1 MNILWVD
8 LVSELG
14 GAQHSMFEVCTTLP
28 ALGVKVVAAV
38 PYGPLFDLLKGA
50 GLTVYP
56 VSAVRAKK
64 RGWGLFTSTA
74 KLMRAPGT
82 IGQIIRDAK
91 PDIVHANGLAAFF
104 ATSLAAG
111 SVPVFWHVRDIQ
123 IPPLVAHEASKKA
136 GRIIAAS
143 EAIDERLVDILSPRI
158 LGRIRVIRNGIDPK
172 PFSGISKAD
181 ARTKFGLPPGAPVI
195 GMIAHIVPWKRHDA
209 FIQAAVIIR
218 QHRPDAQFFAVGRDL
233 FGEHARHTAKL
244 IEQIAQAGLTGCF
257 KWIKDLDAPES
268 ILPAFDVLLHPALN
282 EPFGRIIC
290 EAMAARVPVI
300 AADSA
305 GPATIIK
312 QRVSGI
318 LVKDGDPQLMAEEA
332 LSLLNDPERG
342 KQMTEE
348 GYRTVSSQYTTRRVC
363 EQLVKEYQSAL
374 VSLSTSTKTD
384 DE

>member
-38 PYGPLFDLLKGA
+38 PNGPLFDLLKGA
-50 GLTVYP
+50 GMTVYP

-64 RGWGLFTSTA
+64 RGWGLFTTTA

-91 PDIVHANGLAAFF
+91 PDIVHANGLAAFL
-104 ATSLAAG
+104 AASRAAG
-111 SVPVFWHVRDIQ
+111 SVPVFWHVRDIR

-136 GRIIAAS
+136 CRIIAAS

-158 LGRIRVIRNGIDPK
+158 LGRIRVVRNGIDPK
-172 PFSGISKAD
+172 PFSDGNQAE
-181 ARTKFGLPPGAPVI
+181 ARKKFGLPPEAPVI

-209 FIQAAVIIR
+209 FIQAAAIIR
-218 QHRPDAQFFAVGRDL
+218 QQRPDAHFVAVGRDL
-233 FGEHARHTAKL
+233 FGEHARHMAKL
-244 IEQIAQAGLTGCF
+244 VEQVAQAGLTGCF
-257 KWIKDLDAPES
+257 KWIKDLDAPEA

-290 EAMAARVPVI
+290 EAMTAKVPVI

-318 LVKDGDPQLMAEEA
+318 LVSDGDPQRMAEEA
-332 LSLLNDPERG
+332 LSLLADPERA
-342 KQMTEE
+342 KRMTEA
-348 GYRTVSSQYTTRRVC
+348 GFRTVTSQYTTRRVC
-363 EQLVKEYQSAL
+363 EQLAKEYQAALASISTSAL
-374 VSLSTSTKTD
+374 VD